1 MTNYIESHQDRVKN
15 KTMCKTIGL
24 VEQIESSESICIIR
38 SKRPGHEANI
48 CLSAEYAKENDLIGK
63 KVVVLDEVKNEY
75 PETKDMYSY
84 IALNVQSIE
93 KENGSK

>member
-1 MTNYIESHQDRVKN
+1 M
-15 KTMCKTIGL
+15 
-24 VEQIESSESICIIR
+24 IR

-75 PETKDMYSY
+75 PETKEIYSY
-84 IALNVQSIE
+84 IALNVLSIE
-93 KENGSK
+93 R